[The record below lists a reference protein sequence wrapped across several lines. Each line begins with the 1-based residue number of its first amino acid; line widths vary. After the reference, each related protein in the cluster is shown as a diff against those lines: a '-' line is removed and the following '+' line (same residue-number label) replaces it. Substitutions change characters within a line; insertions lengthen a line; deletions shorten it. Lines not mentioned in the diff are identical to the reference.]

1 MNIKRKRSFEE
12 KSKTALE
19 LSSSFLSPLFRARL
33 LLLLFWFFSSFQR
46 IEDRFPGQHTPKRD
60 LGFAYKRV
68 SDANFFSTTRFN
80 KNEEYTSVISFLR
93 PIDQLYGE

>member
-33 LLLLFWFFSSFQR
+33 LLLLFPFVLFFWL
-46 IEDRFPGQHTPKRD
+46 PGQHTPKRD

-68 SDANFFSTTRFN
+68 SDAYFFNTTRFN